1 MWMAIASQALVSVNE
16 LVVVAFKAGA
26 EQLTAAAEALG
37 GHKNPKSKMRGWRV
51 INVWMS
57 CM

>member
-1 MWMAIASQALVSVNE
+1 MAIASQALVSVNE

-37 GHKNPKSKMRGWRV
+37 DTKTPSQK
-51 INVWMS
+51 
-57 CM
+57 